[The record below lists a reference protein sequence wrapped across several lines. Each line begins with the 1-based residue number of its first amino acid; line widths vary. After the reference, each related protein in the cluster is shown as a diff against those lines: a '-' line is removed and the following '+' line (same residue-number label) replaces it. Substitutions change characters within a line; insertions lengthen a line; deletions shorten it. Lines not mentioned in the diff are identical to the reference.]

1 MGMFRLGS
9 PKFSLGIDIGTSS
22 LKFIQMKKTKQGPQ
36 IVAHGL
42 ERYPPGIYQDGVLQD
57 SNALVQIIRSLK
69 KEHNLKFDQVF
80 TGISSQSTILRF
92 FPLPEMDD
100 AELKHAIDGEA
111 EQYVPYPLDTVNL
124 HYAKLDRFEQEGMSR
139 LLCLLA
145 VAQKQHV
152 DSLVDLFKSAGIKN
166 LDALDIDSLAMINAL
181 DNYLNRGSSQE
192 SATQESAEETDIETE
207 ALESSIESST
217 EEQGPSEDEVTAIVC
232 IGARK
237 TVINVLKGRV
247 LRFSRTSPASPSE
260 SLGGEVITEVIKSV
274 YKVPFEEAEE
284 IKIEKS
290 RQALDGSE
298 DQEFSD
304 VIHTTVEEI
313 AVEIRRSFDYYKAQH
328 REPVIHRVILTGG
341 TAKLKD
347 IEVLLSN
354 ELSVDVEVGDPSYG
368 LLRDMDSEEL
378 FEENLQEY
386 GVAIG
391 LALRGCD
398 EEGSP

>member
-1 MGMFRLGS
+1 
-9 PKFSLGIDIGTSS
+9 
-22 LKFIQMKKTKQGPQ
+22 MKKTKQGPQ

-42 ERYPPGIYQDGVLQD
+42 ERYPPGIYQDGILQD
-57 SNALVQIIRSLK
+57 SNALVQIIRGLK

-139 LLCLLA
+139 FLCLLA

-152 DSLVDLFKSAGIKN
+152 DTLVDLFKSAGIKN

-181 DNYLNRGSSQE
+181 NSYLNRAQGAAAVVE
-192 SATQESAEETDIETE
+192 PLGEGGENPEGAEEPASMEFTPPE
-207 ALESSIESST
+207 
-217 EEQGPSEDEVTAIVC
+217 GPPEDEVTAIVC

-237 TVINVLKGRV
+237 TVINVLKGGV

-260 SLGGEVITEVIKSV
+260 SLGGEIITDVIKSV

-290 RQALDGSE
+290 RQAVEGVE

-328 REPVIHRVILTGG
+328 REPIIHRVILTGG

-368 LLRDMDSEEL
+368 ILRDMDTEEL

-398 EEGSP
+398 EEESL